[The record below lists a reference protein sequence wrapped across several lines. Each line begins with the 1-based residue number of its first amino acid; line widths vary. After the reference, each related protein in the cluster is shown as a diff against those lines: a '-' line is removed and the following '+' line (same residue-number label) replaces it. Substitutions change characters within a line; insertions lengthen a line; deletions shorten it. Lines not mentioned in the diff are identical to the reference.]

1 MKQKLLIKNN
11 FYDYEKVTKK
21 ELILDVIPHLID
33 LKNKTDF
40 IKIYQIMCLESIES
54 DEEKEFLKQSVRKSY
69 NKIKNLLDEGLERRG
84 PIF

>member
-1 MKQKLLIKNN
+1 MIKNN
-11 FYDYEKVTKK
+11 FYHYEKVTIK

>member
-1 MKQKLLIKNN
+1 LKQKLLIKNN

>member
-1 MKQKLLIKNN
+1 MIKNN